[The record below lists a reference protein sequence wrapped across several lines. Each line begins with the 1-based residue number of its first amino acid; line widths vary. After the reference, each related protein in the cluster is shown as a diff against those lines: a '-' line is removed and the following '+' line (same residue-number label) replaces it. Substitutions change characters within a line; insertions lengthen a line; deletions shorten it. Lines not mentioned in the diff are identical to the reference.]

1 MSRSYKKTPWC
12 GDRKGKAKKRIAN
25 HKMRRALNG
34 DPDLILPIGGHR
46 KFTETWDICD
56 YGWLCSWASWWD
68 RALRDYEWQKMVF
81 PDRPIEFPNKKREYK
96 RWLKYYRS
104 K

>member
-56 YGWLCSWASWWD
+56 YGWLCSWTSWWD

-81 PDRPIEFPNKKREYK
+81 PDRPIELPNKKREYK

>member
-25 HKMRRALNG
+25 RKLRSALNRN
-34 DPDLILPIGGHR
+34 PDLVLPIGGHR

-56 YGWLCSWASWWD
+56 YGWLCSWASYWD
-68 RALRDYEWQKMVF
+68 QALRSYEWEKMTF
-81 PDRPIEFPNKKREYK
+81 PGRKVEPPDKKKEYR
-96 RWLKYYRS
+96 RWLKYYRN